1 MSQGEF
7 YLIFHSVIELIIIA
21 ICLFLNAVL
30 SCIEMAFV
38 TVSKPYVKQ
47 LANTG
52 SKPAARLLGM
62 KNNPERALSVLQVGI
77 TLVGIISAAVSGAG
91 AEEVIGPKLSQFFS
105 LNKDNGELLAIAITV
120 IPLTFISVVVGE
132 LVPKSIAL
140 RFPLKL
146 ALLGGHLLVLMDKI
160 FAPFV
165 FLLEI
170 STKFFTRFLFAK
182 FKPERLVDPAREV
195 DLEPLTEAHK
205 QYVFNLIDVNKK
217 SVKDI
222 MIPWEQAA
230 RISYSDHH
238 FEVLEKIKS
247 SRHTRLPV
255 LRHEEVIGLLHTK
268 EFISE
273 AEIAKLDWTT
283 LIRTILFLSPTEPI
297 LTALKKFQQSKS
309 HLAVVKKDNVP
320 VGVVTIE
327 DIFEEVVGDIYDED
341 DDPRT
346 LLSANSRIR
355 KMDLPKNPGQL

>member
-1 MSQGEF
+1 M
-7 YLIFHSVIELIIIA
+7 IELIIIA
-21 ICLFLNAVL
+21 ACLLLNAVL

-38 TVSKPYVKQ
+38 TVSKPYIKQ
-47 LANTG
+47 LANSG
-52 SKPAARLLGM
+52 SKPAIRLLEM

-77 TLVGIISAAVSGAG
+77 TLVGIVSAAVSGAG
-91 AEEVIGPKLSQFFS
+91 AEEVLGPKFS
-105 LNKDNGELLAIAITV
+105 NWFALDEESGEFLAIAATV
-120 IPLTFISVVVGE
+120 VPLTFISVVAGE

-146 ALLGGHLLVLMDKI
+146 ALLGGHVLVIMDKF

-182 FKPERLVDPAREV
+182 FKAERTVDPTREV
-195 DLEPLTEAHK
+195 DLDPLSEAHK

-217 SVKDI
+217 TVKDI
-222 MIPWEQAA
+222 MIPWEQAST
-230 RISYSDHH
+230 ISYADHH
-238 FEVLEKIKS
+238 FDVLEKIKS

-255 LRHEEVIGLLHTK
+255 LRNEEVIGLLHTK

-273 AEIAKLDWTT
+273 AEITKLDWTT
-283 LIRTILFLSPTEPI
+283 LIRTILFLNFNEPI
-297 LTALKKFQQSKS
+297 LNALKKFQQNKS
-309 HLAVVKKDNVP
+309 HMAVVTKNGVP

-355 KMDLPKNPGQL
+355 KMDLPKF